1 MLKKMNLY
9 SIIEDIEKLKLKKIM
24 FLLKKKNI
32 ILETIKKEKLILI
45 QYQSEYINNFKF
57 KKSIGI
63 NEIEWKNYSF
73 FLDLLNK
80 NILIK
85 EKKIKNKG
93 KEIKN
98 IIVSCKKKF
107 KKINMYKFLNNIFCK
122 KEKSKEMFLNQR
134 ILDELMILFCL
145 K

>member
-107 KKINMYKFLNNIFCK
+107 KKINMYKFLNNIFYK